1 MLTWR
6 GTLGKDSA
14 AKPKL
19 SYNFNKHCKPKFLS
33 MPVPEPF
40 LLGGS
45 IIGIIAVS
53 AATFVGVS
61 YLEVRDK
68 INQQIIAGEDP
79 YELKVEE
86 KQRKK
91 PPQKKKSSGRRK

>member
-1 MLTWR
+1 M
-6 GTLGKDSA
+6 
-14 AKPKL
+14 
-19 SYNFNKHCKPKFLS
+19 
-33 MPVPEPF
+33 PEPL

-45 IIGIIAVS
+45 IIGILAAS

-68 INQQIIAGEDP
+68 INQQITAGEDP

-91 PPQKKKSSGRRK
+91 PPQKKSSGRRK